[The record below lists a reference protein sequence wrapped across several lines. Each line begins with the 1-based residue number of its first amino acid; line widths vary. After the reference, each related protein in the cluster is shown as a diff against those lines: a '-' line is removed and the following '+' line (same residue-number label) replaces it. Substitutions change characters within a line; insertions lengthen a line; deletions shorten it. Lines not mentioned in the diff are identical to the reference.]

1 MEAWDAATNPAPATG
16 PKSDGGLA
24 ARTIVGDTKAAN
36 LLLKVIAE
44 RIRVAADHL
53 RIPRDK
59 LFAIFEPHTVFEGE
73 TARAT
78 SGHRFLIVET
88 HHVMEGMVG
97 KGALKMVFPHDLLA
111 EGASFRSA
119 GHGAVEVLPPERN
132 GPWKEEAAAEEVVRG
147 TMREL
152 MTGESL
158 SMSLKCQ
165 ATGAPFAGSEGLVLC
180 AERVFE
186 PGSGRYFLKPAL
198 QGREEHAAEDKE
210 LIEWM
215 MNSTAEVLTE
225 AGRIA
230 YDRIVH
236 AAETNST
243 LTARLSLQLPTNVVE
258 GHLRALLQNDPQI
271 IIGDEDMTPRLRE
284 LLTSPDY
291 RPTRCALAKAA
302 AAMQMDHALLL
313 PGSRQKLREL
323 LAELPARGWP
333 SPVQYRALINIFF
346 GSGEVQQQEDRLFHH
361 RERIL
366 RALGVA
372 LSTQC
377 LEDCGDPEVLAL
389 YLKTLLDNQRVMLQ
403 ALLLAKIA
411 PGESLPVDWFE
422 RGRPLS
428 PAAEQKLGGL
438 LPAGPLDEDRIAERF
453 VSTVEV
459 LFGALSTARDQP
471 GDPYPAARREFLE
484 LAIRAITSTGEVL
497 PPVERILFFTLPY
510 IYDCATP
517 KLGVVTRKPAEVCGS
532 ELRPQAM
539 AAGALISIEILL
551 KKLTRKAEPFAG
563 LKVAIEGLGNAGKN
577 LARLLAARGAKV
589 VAVSDSKGAVI
600 HECGFSSEE
609 LTSILAHK
617 EAGKHLDTFRWPGSH
632 HAGRGPAPEGGEPQ
646 RTLGFYHDP
655 AVLKQAEAD
664 VLVLTAVA
672 GSIDEETA
680 PGIRAR
686 IVCELTGAAVTG
698 PAKQV
703 LRERHIEIIPDN
715 LASSGGMLVSLS
727 EMLQNSAAQIWD
739 RQLEE
744 QNLYQQLARSYDEVI
759 RLAGHYNVD
768 IPTATDMLA
777 LRRMQQLRQY
787 RKELNDGAAAL
798 ADRIRR
804 VARGER
810 VLVVLDDDED
820 GVASAAILRRLILH
834 LNPEATKH
842 ISFLSESFR
851 SEAILKYL
859 RQQSVGG
866 QSVRHVFALDRSYPL
881 TSQGQHVLAAVAAQC
896 RVTFVNNHDLP
907 PELIRPRQ
915 PAEVGR
921 GESGLKQP
929 SELGILLISPQTLRA
944 TVPSRQF
951 PTAMILKELAHV
963 LCQDPQARAQ
973 IDWQAAI
980 GSCLDIPDL
989 SASPWLLF
997 YAQFI
1002 PEKILDAARAVRTVA
1017 RAGGFLGAIEALAGV
1032 TRPDQLETNAAW
1044 ERFIATYQRMDER
1057 VQVLVEK
1064 IILENRRKP
1073 LTVHFFTDDEV
1084 AWPQELAGNPR
1095 DELDL
1100 YAWISEQ
1107 LTRHGD
1113 LADKPIIVGQV
1124 VRRSPEAACLGVR
1137 IRSPR
1142 GVDLSQA
1149 GLPSCFESGGLPN
1162 TAVAKLP
1169 LADSAPPQA
1178 TFEQLVGEIWEKTA
1192 GPFGP
1197 RLPAKPVEVRE

>member
-1 MEAWDAATNPAPATG
+1 MKVVAAETKPVPVPG
-16 PKSDGGLA
+16 PKWDGGLA
-24 ARTIVGDTKAAN
+24 ARTIVGDARPAN

-53 RIPRDK
+53 RIPRDE
-59 LFAIFEPHTVFEGE
+59 LFGIFEPHTVFEGE
-73 TARAT
+73 TAPAAN
-78 SGHRFLIVET
+78 GQGFLIVET

-97 KGALKMVFPHDLLA
+97 KGALKIVFPHDLLA
-111 EGASFRSA
+111 AGAPFQSA
-119 GHGAVEVLPPERN
+119 GHGSVEVLPPDGERAW
-132 GPWKEEAAAEEVVRG
+132 PEEAEAEEVVRE

-165 ATGAPFAGSEGLVLC
+165 ATAAPFAGSEGLVLC
-180 AERVFE
+180 AQRVFDA
-186 PGSGRYFLKPAL
+186 GSGRYFLRPAL
-198 QGREEHAAEDKE
+198 KGREEHAAEDKE
-210 LIEWM
+210 LIESM
-215 MNSTAEVLTE
+215 MNSTAEVLTR
-225 AGRIA
+225 AQRIA

-258 GHLRALLQNDPQI
+258 GHLRALLQSDPQI

-284 LLTSPDY
+284 LLSSPDY

-333 SPVQYRALINIFF
+333 APAQYRALINVFF

-372 LSTQC
+372 LSAQC
-377 LEDCGDPEVLAL
+377 LEDCGDPEVLTL

-403 ALLLAKIA
+403 ALLLARVP

-422 RGRPLS
+422 RCAPLS
-428 PAAEQKLGGL
+428 RAAEKRLEEL
-438 LPAGPLDEDRIAERF
+438 SPSGPLDKEHLARRF
-453 VSTVEV
+453 LSIVEV
-459 LFGALSTARDQP
+459 LFGALSAAPEQP
-471 GDPYPAARREFLE
+471 EHPYQAARRELLQ
-484 LAIRAITSTGEVL
+484 LAIRAITSAGEVL
-497 PPVERILFFTLPY
+497 PPVERIVFFTLPY

-517 KLGVVTRKPAEVCGS
+517 KLGVVTRKPADVCGS

-551 KKLTRKAEPFAG
+551 KKLTRKPDPFAG
-563 LKVAIEGLGNAGKN
+563 LKIAIEGLGNAGKN
-577 LARLLAARGAKV
+577 LARLLADHGAKV
-589 VAVSDSKGAVI
+589 VAVSDSKGAAI
-600 HECGFSSEE
+600 REGGFGSEE
-609 LTSILAHK
+609 LRSILAHK
-617 EAGKHLDTFRWPGSH
+617 DAGKHLDTFRWPARH
-632 HAGRGPAPEGGEPQ
+632 HTGLGPAPAGGEPP
-646 RTLGFYHDP
+646 RNIEFYHDP
-655 AVLKQAEAD
+655 AVLKQADVD

-672 GSIDEETA
+672 GSVDEQTA
-680 PGIRAR
+680 ADIRAR
-686 IVCELTGAAVTG
+686 VVCELTGAAVTG

-703 LRERHIEIIPDN
+703 LKERHIEIIPDN

-727 EMLQNSAAQIWD
+727 EMLQNSTAQIWD

-777 LRRMQQLRQY
+777 LRRMQQLTQY
-787 RKELNDGAAAL
+787 RQELKEEAAAL
-798 ADRIRR
+798 ASRIRR
-804 VARGER
+804 VAHGER
-810 VLVVLDDDED
+810 VLVVFDDDED
-820 GVASAAILRRLILH
+820 GVASAAILRRLVLH
-834 LNPEATKH
+834 LNPAAAEQIT
-842 ISFLSESFR
+842 FLSESFR
-851 SEAILKYL
+851 SEAIIKFL
-859 RQQSVGG
+859 REQSAAGHP
-866 QSVRHVFALDRSYPL
+866 VRHVFALDRSYPL

-907 PELIRPRQ
+907 PELASLRQ
-915 PAEVGR
+915 PTEVGR
-921 GESGLKQP
+921 AEQGLKQP
-929 SELGILLISPQTLRA
+929 SDLGILLISPQTLRA
-944 TVPSRQF
+944 TVPARQF
-951 PTAMILKELAHV
+951 PTAMILKDLAHV
-963 LCQDPQARAQ
+963 LCQDPHVRAQ
-973 IDWQAAI
+973 IDWQAAV

-997 YAQFI
+997 YGQFI
-1002 PEKILDAARAVRTVA
+1002 PEKILDAAHAVRTVA
-1017 RAGGFLGAIEALAGV
+1017 RAGGFLGAIDALAGV

-1044 ERFIATYQRMDER
+1044 GRFLAAYKRMDER

-1073 LTVHFFTDDEV
+1073 LTIHFFTDDEV
-1084 AWPQELAGNPR
+1084 AWPRELAGNPR

-1100 YAWISEQ
+1100 YHWISER

-1124 VRRSPEAACLGVR
+1124 VRRSTEAACLGVR

-1142 GVDLSQA
+1142 GVDLAQA
-1149 GLPSCFESGGLPN
+1149 GLPTGFESGGLPN

-1169 LADSAPPQA
+1169 LADGVAPQQI
-1178 TFEQLVGEIWEKTA
+1178 FEQLVDRIWAKTT

-1197 RLPAKPVEVRE
+1197 RLPADSVGM